1 MEKKMRYK
9 LLLAYFPNEETETQ
23 RSSVICWN
31 STPPEPDLETFD
43 LIIPLKKNT
52 FILFIIYLF
61 GFIRMRDLQSSL
73 QHL

>member
-1 MEKKMRYK
+1 MEKKIRYK

-43 LIIPLKKNT
+43 LIIPLKKIHL
-52 FILFIIYLF
+52 FYLLFIYLV
-61 GFIRMRDLQSSL
+61 SSE
-73 QHL
+73 